1 MDKTI
6 FGQLNEQLKDIVNID
21 RKDGTLLIYKNKS
34 TGEYRAHI
42 VRKDKLE
49 IESEVG
55 TIQGDE
61 TIGCCVKHRFAIVGD
76 IAFNHTIL
84 SRFGGYYIWCSMVL
98 LSIAY
103 TRK

>member
-42 VRKDKLE
+42 VRKDEME

-61 TIGCCVKHRFAIVGD
+61 TR
-76 IAFNHTIL
+76 
-84 SRFGGYYIWCSMVL
+84 R
-98 LSIAY
+98 
-103 TRK
+103 